1 MNDNL
6 ITRGLASI
14 KKYMLSQRQ
23 LPAGMTCRWAM
34 VSEAVCADG
43 ALRAS
48 ASDEAQR
55 LRNETWE
62 EPEEAFFLAG
72 VMEDVLNASQAEPAW

>member
-6 ITRGLASI
+6 ITRALASI
-14 KKYMLSQRQ
+14 KKHLLSQRQ
-23 LPAGMTCRWAM
+23 LPAAMTCRWAV
-34 VSEAVCADG
+34 VSEAVYADS

-48 ASDEAQR
+48 ASDEARR
-55 LRNETWE
+55 LRGETWD

-72 VMEDVLNASQAEPAW
+72 VMEDLLNASQAEPAW